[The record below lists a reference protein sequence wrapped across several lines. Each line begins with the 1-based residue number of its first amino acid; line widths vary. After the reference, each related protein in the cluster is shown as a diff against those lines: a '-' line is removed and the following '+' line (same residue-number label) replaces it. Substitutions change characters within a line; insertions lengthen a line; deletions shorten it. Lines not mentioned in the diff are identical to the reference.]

1 MKPMVRAILGF
12 VAIVAVLWGVWL
24 WFFCRFYVGPDQVAV
39 ITAKAGDP
47 LPPGQILAKE
57 GQKGIREDVLGEGRY
72 FLNPFLY
79 EHKIVE
85 VLSILPGKV
94 GVVTSKIGD
103 PLPQGEF
110 LAGPGQKGVW
120 RSVLGPGKYRLNPVG
135 YDVEVV
141 DAVSI
146 PIGYVGVLT
155 SLSGRQAPE
164 GAFAGPDE
172 KGIRKDI
179 LQPGIYYAN
188 PKQYKID
195 VLEIGLNQ
203 VSLLGKTGGEV
214 LTKNF
219 QINEGQQQGGFNALA
234 QNMLIQQQAQRE
246 DYVEKSSIFKGL
258 TSSARARP
266 QVSAQQRPAGRQG
279 RQQDAEQTV
288 QQVMPQIQVQN
299 TFTLNQ
305 FVTFPSRD
313 GFEVSLD
320 MTVEFELLPEK
331 LSGIFRAYGDLPAV
345 VEKALMPQILSIS
358 RLKGSAYK
366 VTEFIVGEGREKF
379 QIDLTET
386 LAKVLGER
394 GISVHNALIRHVNVP
409 ADILMPIRDASI
421 AIEQDLTNKEK
432 QNTARKQ
439 ADLNTETS
447 MIEQRGEQV
456 RQETLKL
463 AGEIRAAQDREVAQI
478 GAEARKQV
486 AEIESRTAALMAEKT
501 VKLGQAKADAVR
513 MVEGE
518 KARGYQMKTA
528 AFGDPEAYTMW
539 EFASG
544 LSPDLRIQV
553 IYAGQGT
560 LWTDLEKASLG
571 DLGGAKLLQTPAPR
585 PASVSPVRVAP
596 PPATTLPAVPQPRPV
611 PPAK

>member
-1 MKPMVRAILGF
+1 MKPMIR
-12 VAIVAVLWGVWL
+12 AVLGIVVMVAGLWVVWQ
-24 WFFCRFYVGPDQVAV
+24 WFFCRFYVGPDEMAV

-47 LPPGQILAKE
+47 LLDGQILAKDN
-57 GQKGIREDVLGEGRY
+57 QKGIRENVLGEGRY
-72 FLNPFLY
+72 FLNPFMY
-79 EHKIVE
+79 DHKIVAIIR
-85 VLSILPGKV
+85 ILPGKV
-94 GVVTSKIGD
+94 GVVTSKVGE

-110 LAGPGQKGVW
+110 LAHPGQKGVW
-120 RSVLGPGKYRLNPVG
+120 RNVLGPGKYRLNPVG
-135 YDVEVV
+135 YDVEIV

-155 SLSGRQAPE
+155 SLSGKQAPD
-164 GAFAGPDE
+164 GAFAGPEE

-179 LQPGIYYAN
+179 LQPGIYFAN
-188 PKQYKID
+188 AKQYKID
-195 VLEIGLNQ
+195 VLEIGVNQ
-203 VSLLGKTGGEV
+203 VSLLGRGGGEV

-219 QINEGQQQGGFNALA
+219 QVSEGQQQGGFNALA

-258 TSSARARP
+258 TSSARARQAP
-266 QVSAQQRPAGRQG
+266 APQRPNASQARQAQSV
-279 RQQDAEQTV
+279 QQD
-288 QQVMPQIQVQN
+288 QQVNVAVQN

-331 LSGIFRAYGDLPAV
+331 LSGIFRSYGDLPAV

-379 QIDLTET
+379 QIDLTES

-409 ADILMPIRDASI
+409 PDILAPIRDASI

-432 QNTARKQ
+432 QNTARTQ
-439 ADLNTETS
+439 AELNTETS

-456 RQETLKL
+456 RQETLKM
-463 AGEIRAAQDREVAQI
+463 AGEIRASQEREVANI
-478 GAEARKQV
+478 GAEARKMV
-486 AEIESRTAALMAEKT
+486 TEIESRTASLMAEKT
-501 VKLGQAKADAVR
+501 VTLGEAQAQSVR
-513 MVEGE
+513 LVEGE
-518 KARGYQMKTA
+518 RARGYQIKTA
-528 AFGDPEAYTMW
+528 AFGDPEAYMLW

-544 LSPDLRIQV
+544 LNPDMRIQV

-560 LWTDLEKASLG
+560 MWTDLEKASFG
-571 DLGGAKLLQTPAPR
+571 ELGGAKILQGGAPR
-585 PASVSPVRVAP
+585 PAAAPTVRPAQIP
-596 PPATTLPAVPQPRPV
+596 IPQPPAAMPRPS

>member
-1 MKPMVRAILGF
+1 MKPMMRAALGSVVL
-12 VAIVAVLWGVWL
+12 VAGLWIVWQ
-24 WFFCRFYVGPDQVAV
+24 WFFCRFYVGPDEMAV

-72 FLNPFLY
+72 FLNPFLF
-79 EHKIVE
+79 EHKVVSVI
-85 VLSILPGKV
+85 SILPGKV
-94 GVVTSKIGD
+94 GVVTSKVGE

-120 RSVLGPGKYRLNPVG
+120 RSVLGPGKYRLNPFG

-155 SLSGRQAPE
+155 SLSGRPAPE

-195 VLEIGLNQ
+195 VLEIGVNQ
-203 VSLLGKTGGEV
+203 VSLLGRFGGEV

-219 QINEGQQQGGFNALA
+219 QVAEGQQQGGFNALA

-258 TSSARARP
+258 TSSARARAP
-266 QVSAQQRPAGRQG
+266 APPAQRPAGRQT
-279 RQQDAEQTV
+279 RQQDLEQSV
-288 QQVMPQIQVQN
+288 QQAAPAVQVQN

-379 QIDLTET
+379 QVELTEA
-386 LAKVLGER
+386 LAKVLGDR

-409 ADILMPIRDASI
+409 PDILAPIRDASI

-439 ADLNTETS
+439 AELNTETS

-501 VKLGQAKADAVR
+501 VTLGQAQADAVR

-518 KARGYQMKTA
+518 KARGYQMKAA

-539 EFASG
+539 EFAAG

-560 LWTDLEKASLG
+560 LWTDLERASFG
-571 DLGGAKLLQTPAPR
+571 ELGGAQILQGRPAKPTPAM
-585 PASVSPVRVAP
+585 PARTVPPPPAP
-596 PPATTLPAVPQPRPV
+596 PPRTSQPT
-611 PPAK
+611 K

>member
-1 MKPMVRAILGF
+1 MKPMLRAVLGF
-12 VAIVAVLWGVWL
+12 AVLVAGLWILWQWL
-24 WFFCRFYVGPDQVAV
+24 FCRFYVGPDEMAV
-39 ITAKAGDP
+39 ITAKVGDP
-47 LPPGQILAKE
+47 LPPGQILAKDN
-57 GQKGIREDVLGEGRY
+57 QKGIRENVLGEGRY
-72 FLNPFLY
+72 FFNPFLY
-79 EHKIVE
+79 DHKVVE
-85 VLSILPGKV
+85 VIRILPGKV
-94 GVVTSKIGD
+94 GVVTSKVGE

-110 LAGPGQKGVW
+110 LADTGQKGVW
-120 RSVLGPGKYRLNPVG
+120 RRVLGPGKYRLNPFG
-135 YDVEVV
+135 YDVEII

-155 SLSGRQAPE
+155 SLSGKQAPE
-164 GAFAGPDE
+164 GAFAGPE
-172 KGIRKDI
+172 QKGIRKDI

-195 VLEIGLNQ
+195 VLEIGVNQ
-203 VSLLGKTGGEV
+203 VSLLGRTGGEV

-219 QINEGQQQGGFNALA
+219 QVSEGQQQGGFNALA

-258 TSSARARP
+258 TSSARARAP
-266 QVSAQQRPAGRQG
+266 APMPPRPPGRQT
-279 RQQDAEQTV
+279 RQSDVAQDVQAAPTV
-288 QQVMPQIQVQN
+288 QVQN

-320 MTVEFELLPEK
+320 MTVEFELLPEQ

-379 QIDLTET
+379 QLDLTDS

-409 ADILMPIRDASI
+409 PDILAPIRDASI

-439 ADLNTETS
+439 AELNTETS

-478 GAEARKQV
+478 GAEARKQI
-486 AEIESRTAALMAEKT
+486 AEIESRTAERMAEKT
-501 VKLGQAKADAVR
+501 VTLGQAKADAVR
-513 MVEGE
+513 LVEGE
-518 KARGYQMKTA
+518 RARGYQMKTA

-539 EFASG
+539 EFATG

-560 LWTDLEKASLG
+560 LWTDLDRASFG
-571 DLGGAKLLQTPAPR
+571 ELGGAQILQGRPSKPVPAA
-585 PASVSPVRVAP
+585 PARAVPPPSAP
-596 PPATTLPAVPQPRPV
+596 PPRTS
-611 PPAK
+611 PPSK